1 MLHFLFT
8 PFRQIT
14 CPMNRMALVFATIS
28 CAFSQTAV
36 IRGVENAAS
45 GSSYAVVPQ
54 MVVSIYGSNF
64 TSQTAFASGSPLPM
78 QLGGTS
84 VTFNGIAAPLMYVSS
99 GQINAQVPSGLQGSS
114 TANVVV
120 QTAVRASAAFP
131 VPVTPM
137 GISDASPLITS
148 FGSAPGIFTQDS
160 SGCGQ
165 AAALNIHTDGSTTLN
180 TPQTSFDPQKDSGFA
195 IFLTGLGYF
204 PDRADG
210 VPWSYN
216 AADNRSIQFGVTV
229 GDIPGVNHPST
240 GLAVSYAGPAPGLVG
255 VDQVNAMYYYFGS
268 TVSLALPEGCRMP
281 LFVVGSGT
289 TALYSQLANVSIHS
303 GGGACSDTP
312 ANSLGNATWQQN
324 VTSDTGGVSTTS
336 SVRVEFLQGP
346 GILGYAPPVV
356 DVSSAES
363 YGYAPPLPASCAA
376 SYPATLDAGTLTAT
390 RPGGGPVSLQP
401 QNQNGVI
408 SYQSP
413 TSAGAVQAGDYS
425 ITNASGATAVGP
437 FAAEAT
443 LPAPITIT
451 TNLQPGTPISLPF
464 TLNWTGGGS
473 DSVVSVQLN
482 VIIPGQLTTPL
493 LEATSPAAAGTR
505 TLTLP
510 VPPASLFS
518 MPAGAG
524 VEILVTQQPA
534 QAQSYP
540 FSALGLTVGGEQLWN
555 YVFDFK
561 GLIAK

>member
-1 MLHFLFT
+1 VLNFLFPT
-8 PFRQIT
+8 
-14 CPMNRMALVFATIS
+14 NKMALVFATIS

-36 IRGVENAAS
+36 IQGVGNAAS
-45 GSSYAVVPQ
+45 GSSVVVPQ
-54 MVVSIYGSNF
+54 MLVSIYGSNF
-64 TSQTAFASGSPLPM
+64 ASQTAFATGSPLPM
-78 QLGGTS
+78 QLGGAS
-84 VTFNGIAAPLMYVSS
+84 VTFNGIGAPLLYVSS
-99 GQINAQVPSGLQGSS
+99 RQINAQVPSGLQGSS
-114 TANVVV
+114 SANVVV
-120 QTAVRASAAFP
+120 QTPMGASAAFP
-131 VPVTPM
+131 VTVTPM
-137 GISDASPLITS
+137 GIRDASPLITS

-165 AAALNIHTDGSTTLN
+165 AAALNIHADGSTTLN

-216 AADNRSIQFGVTV
+216 AADNRSIQFGATV
-229 GDIPGVNHPST
+229 GYIPGVNHVST
-240 GLAVSYAGPAPGLVG
+240 NLATSYAGPAPGLVG
-255 VDQVNAMYYYFGS
+255 VDQVNAMYYYFGPVAS
-268 TVSLALPEGCRMP
+268 GPPLPEGCRMS
-281 LFVVGSGT
+281 LLVVGSGT

-312 ANSLGNATWQQN
+312 ASSLGNATWQQN
-324 VTSDTGGVSTTS
+324 VTSDTGGVSTIS
-336 SVRVEFLQGP
+336 SVGVEFLQGP
-346 GILGYAPPVV
+346 GILGNLPPVV
-356 DVSSAES
+356 DVSSAEG
-363 YGYAPPLPASCAA
+363 YGNGIALPLPPFCAA
-376 SYPATLDAGTLTAT
+376 SYPATLDAGALTAA

-401 QNQNGVI
+401 QNRNGVI
-408 SYQSP
+408 GYQSP
-413 TSAGAVQAGDYS
+413 ASAGALQAGDYS
-425 ITNASGATAVGP
+425 ITDASGTTAVGP

-451 TNLQPGTPISLPF
+451 TNLQPGTPVSLPF

-482 VIIPGQLTTPL
+482 VIIPGQLSTPV
-493 LEATSPAAAGTR
+493 LEATSPATAGTR
-505 TLTLP
+505 TLTMP

-534 QAQSYP
+534 QAQAQVYP
-540 FSALGLTVGGEQLWN
+540 FSALGLTLGGDQLWK

-561 GLIAK
+561 GLIVK

>member
-1 MLHFLFT
+1 LNFLF
-8 PFRQIT
+8 
-14 CPMNRMALVFATIS
+14 PMNKVALVCATIS
-28 CAFSQTAV
+28 CAFGQTAV
-36 IRGVENAAS
+36 IRAVANAAS
-45 GSSYAVVPQ
+45 GSGNAVVPQ
-54 MVVSIYGSNF
+54 MLVSIYGSNF
-64 TSQTAFASGSPLPM
+64 ASQTAFAGGSPLPM
-78 QLGGTS
+78 QLGGAS
-84 VTFNGIAAPLMYVSS
+84 VTFNGIAAPLLYVSS

-114 TANVVV
+114 SANVVV
-120 QTAVRASAAFP
+120 QTPVGASAAFP
-131 VPVTPM
+131 VTVTPM
-137 GISDASPLITS
+137 GISNASPLITS

-165 AAALNIHTDGSTTLN
+165 AAALNIHADGSTTPN

-210 VPWSYN
+210 VPWPYN

-229 GDIPGVNHPST
+229 GDISGVNHPST
-240 GLAVSYAGPAPGLVG
+240 NLAISYAGPAPGLVG
-255 VDQVNAMYYYFGS
+255 VDQVNAMYYYFGP
-268 TVSLALPEGCRMP
+268 TASLPLPEGCRMP
-281 LFVVGSGT
+281 LLVLGSGT

-312 ANSLGNATWQQN
+312 ANSLGTATWQQN
-324 VTSDTGGVSTTS
+324 VTSDSGGVSSTTN
-336 SVRVEFLQGP
+336 VGVEFFQGP
-346 GILGYAPPVV
+346 GILGYAPPMVS
-356 DVSSAES
+356 VSSAES
-363 YGYAPPLPASCAA
+363 YGYAPPPPAFCAA
-376 SYPATLDAGTLTAT
+376 SYPATLDAGTLTVT
-390 RPGGGPVSLQP
+390 RPGGGPFSLQP

-413 TSAGAVQAGDYS
+413 TSAGAIQAGDHS

-437 FAAEAT
+437 FAAEAS

-482 VIIPGQLTTPL
+482 VNNPGQLTTPL
-493 LEATSPAAAGTR
+493 LEATSPATAGTR
-505 TLTLP
+505 TLTMP

-524 VEILVTQQPA
+524 VEIIVTQQPA
-534 QAQSYP
+534 QAQWYP
-540 FSALGLTVGGEQLWN
+540 FSALGLTLGGEQLWK